1 MDEGEL
7 ELAKAYNE
15 ELDKPEICNG
25 DGAVWARNEK
35 EKEDDALEE
44 SIPVLFCL
52 ENVVKLLQPKMLV
65 AHEKRDWSQVA
76 LMS

>member
-7 ELAKAYNE
+7 ELAEAYNE

-35 EKEDDALEE
+35 EKEDDALE
-44 SIPVLFCL
+44 
-52 ENVVKLLQPKMLV
+52 VKLDKG
-65 AHEKRDWSQVA
+65 D
-76 LMS
+76 